1 MGTSA
6 LFCSGTEPFGTLVL
20 PREKP
25 RCVFFTVA
33 VVSDLRSARGKKKKD
48 AAALFCTAAALSPPG
63 QRAATG
69 KPGQGRLPAMGCFV
83 GLELKQD
90 SSEPRTHRDTS
101 TPRLQSARNPVLCLE
116 VMYFMAF
123 QKCVTALLCY
133 TWPSARLSNR
143 PGILPGRNSCLQ
155 MEGGIRSSEIRA
167 GFMQAP

>member
-25 RCVFFTVA
+25 CCVFFTLA
-33 VVSDLRSARGKKKKD
+33 VVSDLRPVRGKKN
-48 AAALFCTAAALSPPG
+48 AAALSCAAAALPPPG
-63 QRAATG
+63 QCAATG

-83 GLELKQD
+83 GLGLKQD
-90 SSEPRTHRDTS
+90 SSEPQTRRDSS
-101 TPRLQSARNPVLCLE
+101 TPRLQPARNPVLCLE
-116 VMYFMAF
+116 VTYFMAF

-143 PGILPGRNSCLQ
+143 PGILPGRHSCLQ